1 MTAPVTLITGASAGI
16 GAALASVFAERGRA
30 LVLMARREPQ
40 LKAVADMIE
49 ARGRPRPRLMIVD
62 LAQAG
67 AVEKIDAELRAAGLD
82 VQFLVNNAG
91 FGLMGD
97 ATTSTAA
104 NSSRWSI
111 SMPACSPSCR
121 CASSAA

>member
-67 AVEKIDAELRAAGLD
+67 AVEKIDAELRAQAW
-82 VQFLVNNAG
+82 
-91 FGLMGD
+91 
-97 ATTSTAA
+97 TCSSWST
-104 NSSRWSI
+104 
-111 SMPACSPSCR
+111 MPA
-121 CASSAA
+121 SA